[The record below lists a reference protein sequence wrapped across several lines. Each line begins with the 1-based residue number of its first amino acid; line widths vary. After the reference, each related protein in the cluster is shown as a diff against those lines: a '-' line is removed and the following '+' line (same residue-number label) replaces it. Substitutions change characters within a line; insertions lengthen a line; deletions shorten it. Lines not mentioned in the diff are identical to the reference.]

1 MFKPAEKQSAGAA
14 PAGKSR
20 AASAPNRTG
29 IPMPVKSYFEAASG
43 FSFDDVRVHYNSG
56 APKRVDALAYTQG
69 NQVYLGPGQERHLP
83 HELGHVVQQK
93 RGMVRPTGRV
103 AGLALND
110 DPKLERM
117 ADRMSAFSFHT
128 SAASPGVVQR
138 VPNLAA
144 VALTRFNEITTPQG
158 IQAALQNGIGAY
170 FLSAGLPPPL
180 ATAIMAAFNQQAIPA
195 NGFAAWTLPW
205 LIRNYYDTNAAQP
218 NQAARLQHNLGADRG
233 QIDPN
238 DPTIPAARRQLLG
251 QLQQALNQTLLIR
264 VQRSQR
270 AGTNARAGV
279 APRAA
284 AGGVTQIPLGINGA
298 GIQFLRWRQGT
309 GDATLDNQQDIV
321 EGIARFNALIQP
333 ALPMGIPTLPLV
345 PVETIPFGG
354 QTSPPSAVNPNGAMY
369 FGYAVGPS
377 QAAHEAGHHLE
388 NHLGVS
394 DLVTMHN
401 FLRAR
406 TDPNAPQG
414 QRGAGWGLFG
424 RDPMGTYGPGYAAEL
439 PPMVFQNDVSR
450 FMSSGNGLLRFGLFN
465 GGNWALSGISRMA
478 GHPERG
484 QRFVDDFFLQESN
497 SEATSYATMLHGAG
511 SEFLST
517 TAELLSTERGAR
529 ELIRTDPLRAA
540 MFVRIGNRRLYGGL
554 NHLFQAAQAGGPPV
568 NLDDLLHV
576 V

>member
-138 VPNLAA
+138 VPNLGK
-144 VALTRFNEITTPQG
+144 VAWRRFSQMTPPQG
-158 IQAALQNGIGAY
+158 IQNAVANNNAAY
-170 FLSAGLPPPL
+170 FLNRGLPPPL
-180 ATAIMAAFNQQAIPA
+180 VARIMAAFAPNNLAFANAIVKRV
-195 NGFAAWTLPW
+195 
-205 LIRNYYDTNAAQP
+205 IKDYYNTNAIQP
-218 NQAARLQHNLGADRG
+218 NQAVRLQHNLGADRG

-251 QLQQALNQTLLIR
+251 QLQQALNLTLLPQ
-264 VQRSQR
+264 VMQAQV
-270 AGTNARAGV
+270 AGANARAGV
-279 APRAA
+279 LPQAPV
-284 AGGVTQIPLGINGA
+284 GGVTQIPPGPIGA
-298 GIQFLRWRQGT
+298 GGIPSLFWAAGA
-309 GDATLDNQQDIV
+309 GNATLHNQQDIV

-333 ALPMGIPTLPLV
+333 VLPMGQAALPQV
-345 PVETIPFGG
+345 SVGTIPFGG
-354 QTSPPSAVNPNGAMY
+354 QTLPNNVMR

-414 QRGAGWGLFG
+414 ERGAGWGLFG
-424 RDPMGTYGPGYAAEL
+424 RDLMGTYGPGYAAEL
-439 PPMVFQNDVSR
+439 PPMIFQNRVSR
-450 FMSSGNGLLRFGLFN
+450 FMSSGNGLIRFGLFN
-465 GGNWALSGISRMA
+465 GGNWALSGISRLA
-478 GHPERG
+478 GYPERG

-497 SEATSYATMLHGAG
+497 SEANSYATMLHGIG

-517 TAELLSTERGAR
+517 TAELLSTVRGAQ

-540 MFVRIGNRRLYGGL
+540 LFVRLSNPPLYGVL
-554 NHLFQAAQAGGPPV
+554 NQQFQAAQGGGAPV
-568 NLDDLLHV
+568 DLDDLLHV